1 MSVYVK
7 KVQFK
12 LHESYPSPIRGGVC
26 VCVCVCVCV
35 LTVCCHGDVVVMK
48 PPYEISE
55 TGWGE
60 FEVVIK
66 IFFADS
72 TEKPV
77 S

>member
-1 MSVYVK
+1 MTFVHGPQTKHSSNQVPSVNDPTLIANYHCACSH
-7 KVQFK
+7 
-12 LHESYPSPIRGGVC
+12 LS
-26 VCVCVCVCV
+26 
-35 LTVCCHGDVVVMK
+35 LVVMR

-72 TEKPV
+72 AEKPV
-77 S
+77 SEP